1 MRKYIFAIALGVTF
15 TLAACGSGS
24 STNEVNDSTGVVV
37 DSVAVQVQT
46 ESVTANDS
54 TTGQIGKQDQPVK

>member
-1 MRKYIFAIALGVTF
+1 MKKYLYLIVLSVSF
-15 TLAACGSGS
+15 TLMSCGSGS
-24 STNEVNDSTGVVV
+24 TTNETNDSTGVVV

-54 TTGQIGKQDQPVK
+54 TVSEIPKENQPVK